1 VSLLDIYRYLLETPL
16 PRLHP
21 SLYHEAVEASPR
33 LRRVCSECTAMA
45 TWYYMPY
52 GALLGNRAYCDD
64 HVPRGCSCSEG
75 RFDDEGREM
84 PCIEYGHD
92 DAGFR
97 LPRPAPA
104 KR

>member
-1 VSLLDIYRYLLETPL
+1 M

-21 SLYHEAVEASPR
+21 SEYQEAVEASPR
-33 LRRVCSECTAMA
+33 FRHVCRLCSAMA
-45 TWYYMPY
+45 TWYYMPTS
-52 GALLGNRAYCDD
+52 ALLGHRTYCDA

-75 RFDDEGREM
+75 HYDAEGREM
-84 PCIEYGHD
+84 PCIEYCHD

-97 LPRPAPA
+97 LPRPAPV

>member
-1 VSLLDIYRYLLETPL
+1 MSLLDIYRYLLETPL